1 MYVFV
6 QVWTGCPGRVRGLEV
21 DPAPE
26 NQGVPAGERAAGESS
41 AQAGRGDV
49 FHTQLS
55 TPGARFDPGPDLA
68 YPGPNLAWG
77 GSEFGPLF
85 K

>member
-21 DPAPE
+21 GPAPE
-26 NQGVPAGERAAGESS
+26 NWGGQPGKGPPGESS